1 MTGKSATYR
10 ILSAAFL
17 ALPLLTG
24 STFAQ
29 SDTSYLHATL
39 KGWAERTW
47 FYLLDRA
54 AVRGGRLGDRGILQR
69 FHPAIDAEHEL
80 DLVSSRLELG
90 EEYEWE
96 HRDNGSHYWGGSINH
111 RDLVE
116 GAAFKARVPLGR
128 GWTIYPRYDR
138 ETGPPVFR
146 NLVRLGFEKDW
157 GRIFAFSEGSLFAT
171 KPDIDLTLGA
181 GIRIRDGELRASL
194 TWLDSFNDA
203 IYQGLVVWYGFAD
216 TAIDYEEQEFAL
228 RLSAER
234 AMGRMRLETHGAV
247 LLPGRIRAYR
257 QLQPDQGF
265 RQEERF
271 AMAGALAEW
280 SFSPRLRAGGLLT
293 WVRAATDRTPLAA
306 GRALDDYR
314 LVERTTRYGLYLLA
328 WPHPR
333 WLLQSW
339 LMREARPENRI
350 YRNGAAPAVDYEDRS
365 WQSQTVLS
373 YRATGGFFASASF
386 ETDLRDVLKGAGQV
400 PSLEPLGQ
408 HNVRVRVELGW
419 RLGRNVMLSGG
430 YRMDLDGDPGTGHG
444 RFDGAHGKFAV
455 YW

>member
-1 MTGKSATYR
+1 
-10 ILSAAFL
+10 
-17 ALPLLTG
+17 
-24 STFAQ
+24 
-29 SDTSYLHATL
+29 
-39 KGWAERTW
+39 
-47 FYLLDRA
+47 
-54 AVRGGRLGDRGILQR
+54 
-69 FHPAIDAEHEL
+69 
-80 DLVSSRLELG
+80 
-90 EEYEWE
+90 
-96 HRDNGSHYWGGSINH
+96 
-111 RDLVE
+111 
-116 GAAFKARVPLGR
+116 
-128 GWTIYPRYDR
+128 
-138 ETGPPVFR
+138 
-146 NLVRLGFEKDW
+146 
-157 GRIFAFSEGSLFAT
+157 
-171 KPDIDLTLGA
+171 
-181 GIRIRDGELRASL
+181 
-194 TWLDSFNDA
+194 
-203 IYQGLVVWYGFAD
+203 
-216 TAIDYEEQEFAL
+216 
-228 RLSAER
+228 
-234 AMGRMRLETHGAV
+234 MRLETHGAV

-386 ETDLRDVLKGAGQV
+386 ETDLRYVLKGAGQV